1 MSFIL
6 VSENIK
12 AIEDNI
18 RRLNEQLVAVQT
30 ELIRAEGGLRIFK
43 QLKDLGVEQVPTNQP
58 DEVTNTEVISSGD

>member
-18 RRLNEQLVAVQT
+18 RKLNEQLVAVQT